1 MGCIFSGTYG
11 ELKNP
16 ENIKNM
22 PQCLQLYRL
31 SKDGLLIRYLEYPSV
46 YRCKTAVKQNPAA
59 IQFINNP
66 DEEVIY
72 IVLKSHPSSII
83 EPSQYKTHWKISGN
97 SGEYVWYCKRR
108 KLLKILAKGHLSLFK
123 RIKSNLTED
132 EIDWICCKYPQAA
145 SIFPEISLKTQK
157 LIISKDGRNIKYINN
172 PGECV
177 DEVVMKY
184 PWLIEFHKNPPEAV
198 QLRAV
203 EYNPE
208 LLQEINKPTAK
219 VIKCARRFE

>member
-132 EIDWICCKYPQAA
+132 ELTALGIAIAQVEAPAPVVETPATEELVLTDSP
-145 SIFPEISLKTQK
+145 
-157 LIISKDGRNIKYINN
+157 
-172 PGECV
+172 V
-177 DEVVMKY
+177 DELVLSPVN
-184 PWLIEFHKNPPEAV
+184 EE
-198 QLRAV
+198 
-203 EYNPE
+203 
-208 LLQEINKPTAK
+208 EI
-219 VIKCARRFE
+219 